1 MMPETLQIEVEVGA
15 VVIRHNT
22 VLLIKH
28 NTPPKKGQWC
38 IPVGPLKPDQTM
50 QQSMEQYIATLCGID
65 VVGGRPLYNHE
76 QILKNQNGEVI
87 QHRLTLYIEGKYQ
100 TGEPV
105 SAGIDAE
112 EVAWVSVEAM
122 EFMDIDEEALLL
134 LEALGFLELEE
145 E

>member
-1 MMPETLQIEVEVGA
+1 MMPETATFELLIGA
-15 VVIRHNT
+15 VIIRHNT

-28 NTPPKKGQWC
+28 NTPPKKGLWC
-38 IPVGPLKPDQTM
+38 IPVGPLKLDQTM
-50 QQSMEQYIATLCGID
+50 QQSMEQHIATICGMD

-76 QILKNQNGEVI
+76 QILKDQNGEVT

-105 SAGIDAE
+105 SAGINAE